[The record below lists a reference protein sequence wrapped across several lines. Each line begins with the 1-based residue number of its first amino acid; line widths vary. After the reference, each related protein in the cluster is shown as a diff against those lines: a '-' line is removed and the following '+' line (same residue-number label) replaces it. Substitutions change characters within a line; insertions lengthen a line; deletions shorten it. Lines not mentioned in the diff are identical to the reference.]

1 MIREDKRQK
10 PSLGMSVGEV
20 WCFKTLMNFAPNWT
34 SQPNLIK
41 LHLIKLCSHLAW
53 NREPGNFLHSPA
65 QSSIAWPELVACL
78 GCILGWLSLS
88 IPISL
93 RFFLESSTSRLLKR
107 TNGIVSIYITQRHWF
122 QAFALGDF
130 LLPLK
135 WCKPSCW
142 VMFKGKE
149 S

>member
-34 SQPNLIK
+34 SQLNLIK

-53 NREPGNFLHSPA
+53 NREPGNLLHSPA
-65 QSSIAWPELVACL
+65 QSSIAWPQLVACL

-93 RFFLESSTSRLLKR
+93 CLFLESSTSRLLKR
-107 TNGIVSIYITQRHWF
+107 TSGVVSVYITQRQWF

-130 LLPLK
+130 LLSLK
-135 WCKPSCW
+135 CLVQAQLLSN
-142 VMFKGKE
+142 V
-149 S
+149 